1 MEPFCIPWPCVDPSP
16 KPIQPENIQPKPLK
30 SFVQAVA
37 NVCEIPLSQLPQA
50 CFKGDELVIGIL
62 EEEYMAGID
71 ACKHNL
77 HGRII
82 WPKGATPLT
91 VAALKSTLTPLW
103 KDLSTWGVSS
113 LGKGF
118 YEFVFSTLEDVRRVR
133 SIASWNLSP
142 GSLKLF
148 AWTKD
153 FNPRSQQNVSTQ
165 VWVRFYGLSQEYWRP
180 NILFTIASSIGTP
193 ICIDSYTAKP
203 MLERTFGQFVR
214 VLVDMDLSQTLRY
227 KVLVERKGFAF
238 YVEMDYENLPQFCS
252 NCKIIGHHV
261 GVCKKLNFGMD
272 DKFEKEVRE
281 KNKPMKEV
289 HKVYVQSKDGKTGQK
304 LVNEVIN
311 VESDKVAA
319 PINTS
324 KSVEMNSKKNE
335 AYNVLDASSSLKNE
349 AHKSHKSQK
358 SMSHNRFV
366 VLDETIGVDL
376 NNANIQTSQN
386 SSDGVVN
393 IPSFVK
399 GKDIVTVLEPVEI
412 FLEQDRRLEDDLNK
426 VNDQQLVDNDFE
438 DTSSQGSFVEST
450 QVISHNSA
458 CNDSEKRIETPDRV
472 IKDMDFL
479 KNSWANMVENEDE
492 EARLT
497 EFLEKEPTQSADG
510 FQIKLSKGQKRSQKK
525 QNQSS
530 RDSYAT
536 RSRVNPKPFK

>member
-1 MEPFCIPWPCVDPSP
+1 
-16 KPIQPENIQPKPLK
+16 
-30 SFVQAVA
+30 
-37 NVCEIPLSQLPQA
+37 
-50 CFKGDELVIGIL
+50 
-62 EEEYMAGID
+62 
-71 ACKHNL
+71 
-77 HGRII
+77 
-82 WPKGATPLT
+82 
-91 VAALKSTLTPLW
+91 
-103 KDLSTWGVSS
+103 
-113 LGKGF
+113 
-118 YEFVFSTLEDVRRVR
+118 
-133 SIASWNLSP
+133 
-142 GSLKLF
+142 
-148 AWTKD
+148 
-153 FNPRSQQNVSTQ
+153 
-165 VWVRFYGLSQEYWRP
+165 
-180 NILFTIASSIGTP
+180 
-193 ICIDSYTAKP
+193 
-203 MLERTFGQFVR
+203 
-214 VLVDMDLSQTLRY
+214 
-227 KVLVERKGFAF
+227 
-238 YVEMDYENLPQFCS
+238 
-252 NCKIIGHHV
+252 
-261 GVCKKLNFGMD
+261 MD

-335 AYNVLDASSSLKNE
+335 AYNVLDASSSSKNE

-358 SMSHNRFV
+358 SMSHNRFA
-366 VLDETIGVDL
+366 VLDETIGADL

-393 IPSFVK
+393 IPSLVK

-438 DTSSQGSFVEST
+438 DTSSQGSFVEAT

-497 EFLEKEPTQSADG
+497 KFLEKEPTQSADG

-525 QNQSS
+525 QNKSS

-536 RSRVNPKPFK
+536 RSKVNPKPFK

>member
-1 MEPFCIPWPCVDPSP
+1 
-16 KPIQPENIQPKPLK
+16 
-30 SFVQAVA
+30 
-37 NVCEIPLSQLPQA
+37 
-50 CFKGDELVIGIL
+50 
-62 EEEYMAGID
+62 
-71 ACKHNL
+71 
-77 HGRII
+77 
-82 WPKGATPLT
+82 
-91 VAALKSTLTPLW
+91 
-103 KDLSTWGVSS
+103 
-113 LGKGF
+113 
-118 YEFVFSTLEDVRRVR
+118 
-133 SIASWNLSP
+133 
-142 GSLKLF
+142 
-148 AWTKD
+148 
-153 FNPRSQQNVSTQ
+153 
-165 VWVRFYGLSQEYWRP
+165 
-180 NILFTIASSIGTP
+180 
-193 ICIDSYTAKP
+193 

-324 KSVEMNSKKNE
+324 NSVEMSSKKNE
-335 AYNVLDASSSLKNE
+335 ANNVLDASSSSKNE
-349 AHKSHKSQK
+349 AHKSQK
-358 SMSHNRFV
+358 SMSHNRFA
-366 VLDETIGVDL
+366 VLDETIDDDL

-393 IPSFVK
+393 IPSLVK

-438 DTSSQGSFVEST
+438 DTSSQRSFVEAT
-450 QVISHNSA
+450 QV
-458 CNDSEKRIETPDRV
+458 V
-472 IKDMDFL
+472 
-479 KNSWANMVENEDE
+479 
-492 EARLT
+492 
-497 EFLEKEPTQSADG
+497 
-510 FQIKLSKGQKRSQKK
+510 
-525 QNQSS
+525 
-530 RDSYAT
+530 
-536 RSRVNPKPFK
+536 